1 MIKFFLLFVLMIFG
15 IVFLLGGLTVFK
27 VLRRIQD
34 IKQQFNNAGRH
45 GQQSHRK
52 TNGNNAYGNNA
63 YGNNAYDNSSYNA
76 EGISDSRS
84 HADRN
89 KKIIPKDEGEYV
101 DFVEEK

>member
-1 MIKFFLLFVLMIFG
+1 MIKFFLLFVLMIFV

-34 IKQQFNNAGRH
+34 IKQQFNNAGRQ
-45 GQQSHRK
+45 GQQGHRK
-52 TNGNNAYGNNA
+52 ANGNNANSSYGNNA
-63 YGNNAYDNSSYNA
+63 YGNSSYNA

>member
-1 MIKFFLLFVLMIFG
+1 MIFG

-34 IKQQFNNAGRH
+34 IKQQFNNTGRQ
-45 GQQSHRK
+45 GQQGHRK
-52 TNGNNAYGNNA
+52 ANGNNANSSYGNNA
-63 YGNNAYDNSSYNA
+63 YGNSSYNA
-76 EGISDSRS
+76 EGVSDPRS

>member
-1 MIKFFLLFVLMIFG
+1 MIFG
-15 IVFLLGGLTVFK
+15 IVFLLVGLTVFK

-34 IKQQFNNAGRH
+34 IKQQFNNAGRQ
-45 GQQSHRK
+45 GQQRHRK
-52 TNGNNAYGNNA
+52 TNGNNA

-89 KKIIPKDEGEYV
+89 KKIIPKDEGEYI

>member
-1 MIKFFLLFVLMIFG
+1 MIFG

-45 GQQSHRK
+45 GQQGHRK
-52 TNGNNAYGNNA
+52 TNVNYAYGNNA
-63 YGNNAYDNSSYNA
+63 YGNNAYNNSSYNA

>member
-1 MIKFFLLFVLMIFG
+1 MIFG

-45 GQQSHRK
+45 GQQGHRK
-52 TNGNNAYGNNA
+52 TNGNNAYG
-63 YGNNAYDNSSYNA
+63 NSSYNA